1 MAPMLSSP
9 ARGPE
14 SNQVPGSSVI
24 PIHAWLCLRE
34 AMRLSDRELQ
44 IIQAVFD
51 DREFELLAR
60 DLVITTEVA
69 YRAMQKIYV
78 KLQIGSRAELIVRVM
93 SEYLAFVADH
103 EEPETSGLSYWPLVS
118 KRRPPEPQRGRTTHA
133 A

>member
-1 MAPMLSSP
+1 
-9 ARGPE
+9 
-14 SNQVPGSSVI
+14 
-24 PIHAWLCLRE
+24 
-34 AMRLSDRELQ
+34 MRLSDRELQ